1 MKRVAVIRRGLM
13 HTGGSEIAETAI
25 ILPLLFMFFMAIF
38 WFGQAFRVYGAITQA
53 ARQGARAAVA
63 PICATCSLAT
73 GVTDEAL
80 QNAVNAV
87 TSSLSAAGLNTAQL
101 QAYSQAQVTGL
112 CTCGTGPGCAG
123 AAASSC
129 DGSPGINI
137 CVQENVQLSYP
148 SNGGAG
154 TCGTSV
160 SMRYKSAFSFPI
172 PFTTLDLQ
180 NVSIYGQ
187 AQMRLES
194 Q

>member
-1 MKRVAVIRRGLM
+1 MKSPTKNGRAPVRGAR
-13 HTGGSEIAETAI
+13 GSEIAETAI

-63 PICATCSLAT
+63 PVCATCSVPT

-80 QNAVNAV
+80 QNATTAV
-87 TSSLSAAGLNTAQL
+87 TNSLTAAGLSTAQL
-101 QAYSQAQVTGL
+101 QGPPTQVPNL
-112 CTCGTGPGCAG
+112 CSCGTGPGCSG
-123 AAASSC
+123 SVSC
-129 DGSPGINI
+129 DTASINI
-137 CVQENVQLSYP
+137 CVQENVQLSFP

-160 SMRYKSAFSFPI
+160 SMRYRSAFQFYI
-172 PFTTLDLQ
+172 PFTNLNLQ
-180 NVSIYGQ
+180 NVSLYGQ
-187 AQMRLES
+187 AQMRSES